1 MRKRALYYSAEAKIL
16 TVWGK
21 LAETIVRWY
30 VLSLVIYAVVWI
42 LWILS
47 GSNPYD
53 MVINMIAAL
62 SGVIVVIILIEILRR
77 RIKVND

>member
-1 MRKRALYYSAEAKIL
+1 M
-16 TVWGK
+16 TVWEK

-47 GSNPYD
+47 GSNPFD
-53 MVINMIAAL
+53 MVINLIVAL
-62 SGVIVVIILIEILRR
+62 SGVIVIIILIEILRR

>member
-1 MRKRALYYSAEAKIL
+1 L
-16 TVWGK
+16 TFWGK

-30 VLSLVIYAVVWI
+30 VLSLVLYAVVWI
-42 LWILS
+42 LWVLS

-62 SGVIVVIILIEILRR
+62 SGVIIIIILIEILRR
-77 RIKVND
+77 KTKVND

>member
-1 MRKRALYYSAEAKIL
+1 M
-16 TVWGK
+16 TFWGK

-30 VLSLVIYAVVWI
+30 VLSLVCYAVVWI
-42 LWILS
+42 LWVLS

-62 SGVIVVIILIEILRR
+62 SGVIVIIILIEILRR
-77 RIKVND
+77 KIKVND

>member
-1 MRKRALYYSAEAKIL
+1 L
-16 TVWGK
+16 TIWGK

-30 VLSLVIYAVVWI
+30 VLSLVCYAVVWI
-42 LWILS
+42 LWVLS

-62 SGVIVVIILIEILRR
+62 LGIIVIIILVEILRR
-77 RIKVND
+77 KTKVND

>member
-1 MRKRALYYSAEAKIL
+1 L
-16 TVWGK
+16 TIWGK

-77 RIKVND
+77 RIKVDD

>member
-1 MRKRALYYSAEAKIL
+1 L
-16 TVWGK
+16 TVWEK

-47 GSNPYD
+47 GSNPFD
-53 MVINMIAAL
+53 MVINLIVAL
-62 SGVIVVIILIEILRR
+62 SGVIVIIILIEILRR